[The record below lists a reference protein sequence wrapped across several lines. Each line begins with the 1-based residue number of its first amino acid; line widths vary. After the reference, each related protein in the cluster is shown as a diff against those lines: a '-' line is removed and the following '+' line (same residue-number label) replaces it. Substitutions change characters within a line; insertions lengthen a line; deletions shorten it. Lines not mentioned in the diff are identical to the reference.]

1 LTEKKGWMLKLTTID
16 PRVIFLLLFICVGA
30 PLLSPLGLPVG
41 ISPGTSSMYTFIEG
55 LPSGSVVV
63 SAFDMSAAVAPECY
77 PQVAAFTTHLK
88 NKNLKIVEVAFDSA
102 GPMFADQALKDVFG
116 ASKDHPLYGK
126 NFVNLGYVAGGEAAM
141 RSFATNPKMIQKDFY
156 GKEIKDLEIMQP
168 LSSAKDFKLMI
179 VITGGQVD
187 NFVRQFGDPYGVPIA
202 GAVTAVLVTRV
213 MPFYPAKVIG
223 YLNGLRGAAEYE
235 LLVKRPGIALAGM
248 DAQSAAHLLVIIF
261 VIVGNVGYMVRK
273 SRRPQLK

>member
-1 LTEKKGWMLKLTTID
+1 MAEKKEWMHKLATID
-16 PRVIFLLLFICVGA
+16 PRVIFLLLFICVA
-30 PLLSPLGLPVG
+30 VPLVMPVGLPVS
-41 ISPGTSSMYTFIEG
+41 ISPATASTYKFIEG

-116 ASKDHPLYGK
+116 ASKDHSLYGK
-126 NFVNLGYVAGGEAAM
+126 SFVNLGYIAGGEAAM
-141 RSFATNPKMIQKDFY
+141 RAFASNPNVIQKDFY
-156 GKEIKDLEIMQP
+156 GNDVKDLEIMRP
-168 LSSAKDFKLMI
+168 LSTAKDFKLLI
-179 VITGGQVD
+179 VISGSQVD
-187 NFVRQFGDPYGVPIA
+187 NFVRQFGDPHGVPIV

-213 MPFYPAKVIG
+213 MPFYPAKVVG

-235 LLVKRPGIALAGM
+235 QLVKRPGIALAGM

-261 VIVGNVGYMVRK
+261 IIVGNVGYIVRK
-273 SRRPQLK
+273 TRRPS

>member
-1 LTEKKGWMLKLTTID
+1 LAEKKEWMHKLATID
-16 PRVIFLLLFICVGA
+16 PRVIFLLLFICVA
-30 PLLSPLGLPVG
+30 VPLVMPVGLPVS
-41 ISPGTSSMYTFIEG
+41 ISPATASTYKFIEG

-116 ASKDHPLYGK
+116 ASKDHSLYGK
-126 NFVNLGYVAGGEAAM
+126 SFVNLGYIAGGEAAM
-141 RSFATNPKMIQKDFY
+141 RAFASNPNVIQKDFY
-156 GKEIKDLEIMQP
+156 GNDVKDLEIMRP
-168 LSSAKDFKLMI
+168 LSTAKDFKLLI
-179 VITGGQVD
+179 VISGSQVD
-187 NFVRQFGDPYGVPIA
+187 NFVRQFGDPHGVPIV

-213 MPFYPAKVIG
+213 MPFYPAKVVG

-235 LLVKRPGIALAGM
+235 QLVKRPGIALAGM

-261 VIVGNVGYMVRK
+261 IIVGNVGYIVRK
-273 SRRPQLK
+273 TRRPS

>member
-1 LTEKKGWMLKLTTID
+1 MTEKKDWMHKLATID
-16 PRVIFLLLFICVGA
+16 PRVIFLLLFICVAG
-30 PLLSPLGLPVG
+30 PLLAPVGLPVS
-41 ISPGTSSMYTFIEG
+41 ISPPTASTYKFIEG

-102 GPMFADQALKDVFG
+102 GPMFADQALRDVFG
-116 ASKDHPLYGK
+116 ASKDHSLYGK
-126 NFVNLGYVAGGEAAM
+126 SFVNLGYIAGGEAAM
-141 RSFATNPKMIQKDFY
+141 RAFASNPNVIQKDFY
-156 GKEIKDLEIMQP
+156 GNDAKDLEIMRS
-168 LSSAKDFKLMI
+168 LSSAKDFKLLI
-179 VITGGQVD
+179 VITGSQVD
-187 NFVRQFGDPYGVPIA
+187 NFVRQFGDPHGVPIV

-235 LLVKRPGIALAGM
+235 QLVKRPGTALAGM

-261 VIVGNVGYMVRK
+261 IIVGNVGYIVRK
-273 SRRPQLK
+273 TRRPS

>member
-1 LTEKKGWMLKLTTID
+1 MAEKKDWMHKLATID
-16 PRVIFLLLFICVGA
+16 PRVIFLLLFICVA
-30 PLLSPLGLPVG
+30 VPLVMPVGLPVS
-41 ISPGTSSMYTFIEG
+41 ISPATASTYKFIEG

-116 ASKDHPLYGK
+116 ASKDHSLYGK
-126 NFVNLGYVAGGEAAM
+126 SFVNLGYIAGGEAAM
-141 RSFATNPKMIQKDFY
+141 RAFASNPNVIQKDFY
-156 GKEIKDLEIMQP
+156 GNDVKDLEIMRP
-168 LSSAKDFKLMI
+168 LSTAKDFKLLI
-179 VITGGQVD
+179 VISGSQVD
-187 NFVRQFGDPYGVPIA
+187 NFVRQFGDPHGVPIV

-213 MPFYPAKVIG
+213 MPFYPAKVVG

-235 LLVKRPGIALAGM
+235 QLVKRPGIALAGM

-261 VIVGNVGYMVRK
+261 IIVGNVGYIVRK
-273 SRRPQLK
+273 TRRPS